1 MLTAGWWMKPS
12 SLRTEI
18 QNLLDLLLE
27 SDVAIHANPVVKR
40 DSKGGMTRVTWG
52 SQAGTV
58 SGELFREDFATL
70 DDYHSWFRAE
80 AYSAV
85 LYDGA
90 VLQMSYD
97 FEGDQFIG
105 HRLAYYPCPF
115 DIDQELLRT
124 QPMLDVI
131 ELYRENEMS
140 SVRLRSPLRFDCD
153 IGSQA
158 EDHPTVHL
166 TLLSSGCR
174 WALVA
179 PLSPG
184 HFVRFLFKHF
194 YPSLW
199 STLSFLREWPQRLG
213 ERTITP
219 EQESILHIAC
229 SR

>member
-1 MLTAGWWMKPS
+1 MKPS
-12 SLRTEI
+12 SLRTEL
-18 QNLLDLLLE
+18 QNLLDLLIE
-27 SDVAIHANPVVKR
+27 FDVAIYANPVVKR
-40 DSKGGMTRVTWG
+40 DHRGGMTRVTWR
-52 SQAGTV
+52 SSAGTA
-58 SGELFREDFATL
+58 SGELFRGDFATL
-70 DDYHSWFRAE
+70 DGYHDWFRVE

-90 VLQMSYD
+90 ILQMSYD
-97 FEGDQFIG
+97 FEGDQFTG

-124 QPMLDVI
+124 SPMLDVI
-131 ELYRENEMS
+131 ELYRENGMS

-153 IGSQA
+153 MASQA
-158 EDHPTVHL
+158 EDHPAVHL
-166 TLLSSGCR
+166 TLLSSDCR

-194 YPSLW
+194 YPHLW
-199 STLSFLREWPQRLG
+199 TTLRFVREWPQNLG
-213 ERTITP
+213 ERTITS
-219 EQESILHIAC
+219 EEENILHIAC

>member
-1 MLTAGWWMKPS
+1 MRPS

-27 SDVAIHANPVVKR
+27 AQVAIYANPVVKR
-40 DSKGGMTRVTWG
+40 DHRGGMTRVTWG
-52 SQAGTV
+52 DPGGRNSN
-58 SGELFREDFATL
+58 ELFRGDFATL
-70 DDYHSWFRAE
+70 DEYHDWFRAE

-85 LYDGA
+85 LYDGSI
-90 VLQMSYD
+90 LQMSYD
-97 FEGDQFIG
+97 FQGDEFAG

-115 DIDQELLRT
+115 DMDEELLRID
-124 QPMLDVI
+124 PMLDVI
-131 ELYRENEMS
+131 ELYRENEMP

-153 IGSQA
+153 MAAQR
-158 EDHPTVHL
+158 EDHPAVHL
-166 TLLSSGCR
+166 TLLWSDCR

-199 STLSFLREWPQRLG
+199 STLPSLREWPQRLG

-219 EQESILHIAC
+219 EQEGTLHVAC

>member
-1 MLTAGWWMKPS
+1 MNPS

-18 QNLLDLLLE
+18 QNLLDLFLE
-27 SDVAIHANPVVKR
+27 FDVAIYANLVVKR
-40 DSKGGMTRVTWG
+40 VHKGGMTRVTWG
-52 SQAGTV
+52 SPASAV
-58 SGELFREDFATL
+58 LGELFRGDFATL
-70 DDYHSWFRAE
+70 DDYHDWFRAE
-80 AYSAV
+80 TYSTV
-85 LYDGA
+85 LYDGSII
-90 VLQMSYD
+90 QMSYD

-115 DIDQELLRT
+115 DVDQDLLRT
-124 QPMLDVI
+124 EPMLDIV

-140 SVRLRSPLRFDCD
+140 AVRLRSPLRFDCD
-153 IGSQA
+153 IASQA
-158 EDHPTVHL
+158 EDHPAVHL
-166 TLLSSGCR
+166 TLLSPDCR

-199 STLSFLREWPQRLG
+199 IKLSFLREWPQQLG
-213 ERTITP
+213 GRTITP
-219 EQESILHIAC
+219 EQETIRHIAC